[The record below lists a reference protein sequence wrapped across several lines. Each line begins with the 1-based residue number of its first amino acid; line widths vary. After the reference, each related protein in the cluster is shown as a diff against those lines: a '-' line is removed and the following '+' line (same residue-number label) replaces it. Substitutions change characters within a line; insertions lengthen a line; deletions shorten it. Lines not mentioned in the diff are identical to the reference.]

1 MKIETICIIDDD
13 PIFIFG
19 TKILLKNNE
28 FCDTILVSNNGQE
41 GVECLESFLEENK
54 KLPELIFLDL
64 NMPVLDGWGFLDA
77 FNESFKDLNIKI
89 YILSSS
95 IDSRDLERSKEY
107 SLVKDFIAKPLTD
120 KIITDLKD
128 NFFL

>member
-1 MKIETICIIDDD
+1 MSIETICIIDDD

-19 TKILLKNNE
+19 TKILLNNNE

-41 GVECLESFLEENK
+41 GVECLESFLKEKN

-77 FNESFKDLNIKI
+77 FNESYKDVNTKI

-95 IDSRDLERSKEY
+95 IDSRDIERAKQY
-107 SLVKDFIAKPLTD
+107 SLVEGFIAKPLTD
-120 KIITDLKD
+120 KIIKNLKI
-128 NFFL
+128 NFQS